1 MTRQTYSIIGY
12 GRFGRV
18 MANILARYGD
28 VWAYDT
34 RSFTPVPPVKKTSLN
49 DALSKDVIFLC
60 IPISAIPYFL
70 NQVRNK
76 ISPSTTVIDTAS
88 VKAYPVQ
95 WMDEMIPQIPHLG
108 IHPLFGPDS
117 YAENRVNLIIL
128 TPSEQY
134 TGLAETWRD
143 TFQEWHFFTRIL
155 TPDEHDKNIAASQ
168 GLTHFIGNIL
178 HTLKLPETKTPTKG
192 YGMLRAVEAFC
203 SHDTPQL
210 FRDMLMYNDHSSE
223 MFRTFMKATHKVA
236 SLIRRESFTLNKE
249 KIRVGA
255 MGDEGSFSHEAAVQF
270 IRDRQLINGEVL
282 CLTTAENVLEHLEL
296 GKIDIGLLPIQ
307 NAVGGVVQETLT
319 HLAGTRCKISGH
331 FPFLVKQCL
340 LSHPDYEGKPVSLHS
355 HLQALRQCK
364 SFLETHYPG
373 IPLVEEKDTAVAAAR
388 LSKGEIPKNAFV
400 IAPETCVKLH
410 NLKLIRSGIQDLDYN
425 ITDFISVIM
434 DE

>member
-1 MTRQTYSIIGY
+1 MKPREFSVIGY

-18 MANILARYGD
+18 MAGILSRYGT
-28 VWAYDT
+28 VYAYDT
-34 RSFTPVPPVKKTSLN
+34 RLFTPTSPVRKVCLQE
-49 DALSKDVIFLC
+49 ALSKEVVFLC
-60 IPISAIPYFL
+60 IPISALPGFL
-70 NQVRNK
+70 NQSKVMIAK
-76 ISPSTTVIDTAS
+76 SSTVIDTGS
-88 VKAYPVQ
+88 VKAYPVR
-95 WMDEMIPQIPHLG
+95 WMDEMIPHIPHLG

-117 YAENRVNLIIL
+117 YAENRVNLVIL
-128 TPSEQY
+128 TPSDQY
-134 TGLAETWRD
+134 PDLAKTWRD

-155 TPDEHDKNIAASQ
+155 SPDEHDKSIAGSQ

-178 HTLKLPETKTPTKG
+178 QTLKLPETKTPTKG
-192 YGMLRAVEAFC
+192 YGMLRAVEVFC
-203 SHDTPQL
+203 SHDTPEL

-223 MFRTFMKATHKVA
+223 MFRSFMKATHTVA
-236 SLIRRESFTLNKE
+236 SLIRKESFNIKKE
-249 KIRVGA
+249 KIQVGA
-255 MGDEGSFSHEAAVQF
+255 MGDEGTFSHEAALQF
-270 IRDRQLINGEVL
+270 IRDRQLVNGEVR
-282 CLTTAENVLEHLEL
+282 CLTSAENVLEHLEL

-319 HLAGTRCKISGH
+319 YLAGTRCKISGH

-340 LSHPDYEGKPVSLHS
+340 LSRRDYEGPPVSIHS

-364 SFLETHYPG
+364 SFLEAHYPNV
-373 IPLVEEKDTAVAAAR
+373 PLVEEKDTAAAAAM
-388 LSKGEIPKNAFV
+388 LSKGEIPENAFV

>member
-1 MTRQTYSIIGY
+1 MKKREFSVIGY
-12 GRFGRV
+12 GRFGQV
-18 MANILARYGD
+18 MATILSRYGPVSVYD
-28 VWAYDT
+28 VNP
-34 RSFTPVPPVKKTSLN
+34 FTPETNIRKVTLEE
-49 DALSKDVIFLC
+49 ALKNDVIFLC
-60 IPISAIPYFL
+60 IPISTIASFL
-70 NQVRNK
+70 HEHRHK
-76 ISPSTTVIDTAS
+76 ISPSSTVIDTGS
-88 VKAYPVQ
+88 VKVYPVR
-95 WMDEMIPQIPHLG
+95 WMDEAIPHIPHLG

-134 TGLAETWRD
+134 PDLAKTWRD
-143 TFQEWHFFTRIL
+143 TFQDWHFFTRIL
-155 TPDEHDKNIAASQ
+155 SPDEHDKNIAESQ

-178 HTLKLPETKTPTKG
+178 LSLNLPETKTPTKG

-210 FRDMLMYNDHSSE
+210 FRDMLMYNEHSSE
-223 MFRTFMKATHKVA
+223 MFRAFMRATHTVA
-236 SLIRRESFTLNKE
+236 SLIRKESFNINKE
-249 KIRVGA
+249 KARVGA
-255 MGDEGSFSHEAAVQF
+255 MGDEGSFSHEAALQF
-270 IRDRQLINGEVL
+270 IRDRQLVNGEAV
-282 CLTTAENVLEHLEL
+282 CLTSAENVLESLEL

-340 LSHPDYEGKPVSLHS
+340 LSRPEFEGKPVSIHS

-364 SFLETHYPG
+364 SYLNTHYPG
-373 IPLVEEKDTAVAAAR
+373 VPQVEERDTAAAAAM
-388 LSKGEIPKNAFV
+388 LSRGEIPKNAFV

-434 DE
+434 DD